1 MDNSKKFSIE
11 YLIELLQKVSNI
23 EKCNSEIHNHT
34 YNVDH
39 RTAFRFALCTQS
51 TYLNDEYA
59 GLYVKKRFST
69 LNMRD
74 YHIYDGIFEFKN
86 NILTNI
92 ISHDIFA
99 KIPDLFNGRKKIIF
113 IEGKFDIEVI

>member
-51 TYLNDEYA
+51 TYLNDEYYWL
-59 GLYVKKRFST
+59 GHKQL
-69 LNMRD
+69 
-74 YHIYDGIFEFKN
+74 DGTIVEQSGYGTRCKVE
-86 NILTNI
+86 I
-92 ISHDIFA
+92 ISQS
-99 KIPDLFNGRKKIIF
+99 DLIRARGFKP
-113 IEGKFDIEVI
+113 IEDS